1 MQNLTGTFLRP
12 EDVVRRRRHAK
23 QLASILVLGAGVLL
37 VSGNRQAP
45 RAGAPGVVATA
56 GFVAPSEAMS
66 ENARLTHK
74 LDSARAEG
82 TLLNARLERAQM
94 VIGFSGRYGVRA
106 DLAGLIYDAAKGEGI
121 DPDLAFRLVKLESE
135 FNPKAVSTAGAIGL
149 TQLMPATARFFQKG
163 VRAEQLY
170 EPALNVR
177 IGLRYLRTLMDEYK
191 GNMNLA
197 LLVYNRGEV
206 AVRDATSLGLDPT
219 NGYDRI
225 VMKGYKGKGV
235 D

>member
-1 MQNLTGTFLRP
+1 MQDLTSVYAGP
-12 EDVVRRRRHAK
+12 DDSVRRRRNTK
-23 QLASILVLGAGVLL
+23 QVASILAIGAGILL
-37 VSGNRQAP
+37 VSSHRDASPAVERGSL
-45 RAGAPGVVATA
+45 ATA
-56 GFVAPSEAMS
+56 GWIVPANAAS
-66 ENARLTHK
+66 ENAQLVAK
-74 LDSARAEG
+74 LDSAKAEG
-82 TLLNARLERAQM
+82 QLLSARLERAQL
-94 VIGFSGRYGVRA
+94 VIAFSARYGVRA
-106 DLAGLIYDAAKGEGI
+106 DLAGLVFDAAKGEGI

-149 TQLMPATARFFQKG
+149 TQVMPATARFFQKG

-170 EPALNVR
+170 EPSLNLR
-177 IGLRYLRTLMDEYK
+177 IGLRYLRTLLEEYK
-191 GNMNLA
+191 GNVNLA

-206 AVRDATSLGLDPT
+206 AVRDATALGLDPT

>member
-1 MQNLTGTFLRP
+1 MQNLTSLYVGP
-12 EDVVRRRRHAK
+12 ENVVRRRRSPRHM
-23 QLASILVLGAGVLL
+23 ASILVIGAAILL
-37 VSGNRQAP
+37 VSSHWDASHAIGRGNLATIAWMGP
-45 RAGAPGVVATA
+45 SSGV
-56 GFVAPSEAMS
+56 S
-66 ENARLTHK
+66 ENARLVAK
-74 LDSARAEG
+74 LDSARVAG
-82 TLLNARLERAQM
+82 LLLSARLERAQM
-94 VIGFSGRYGVRA
+94 VIGFSSRYGVRA

-135 FNPKAVSTAGAIGL
+135 FNPKAVSSAGAIGL

-170 EPALNVR
+170 EPGLNLR

-191 GNMNLA
+191 GNVNLA

-206 AVRDATSLGLDPT
+206 AVRDATALGLDPT

-225 VMKGYKGKGV
+225 VMKGYRGKGV

>member
-1 MQNLTGTFLRP
+1 MQNLTGAFP
-12 EDVVRRRRHAK
+12 SPDDAVRRRRNTK

-37 VSGNRQAP
+37 ISGNRQAP
-45 RAGAPGVVATA
+45 APADPGAMAAA
-56 GFVAPSEAMS
+56 GFAVPAAPMS
-66 ENARLTHK
+66 ENARLSQK
-74 LDSARAEG
+74 LDSARAEA
-82 TLLNARLERAQM
+82 TLLSARLERAQL

-106 DLAGLIYDAAKGEGI
+106 DLAALIYDASKGEGI

-135 FNPKAVSTAGAIGL
+135 FNPKAISTAGAIGL

-177 IGLRYLRTLMDEYK
+177 IGLRYIRTLMDEYK
-191 GNMNLA
+191 GNVNMA

-225 VMKGYKGKGV
+225 VMKGYKGKGI